1 MWIVRLALR
10 RPYTFTVMAIL
21 IVLMGIA
28 ATLQLARAQEV
39 SAYLGFG
46 GAYAKSDGMKIDT
59 FGDGNLYKTPAL
71 NGPFGQAGMSV
82 FFGKQWGVG
91 AEISRRLVQGDY
103 AGLNYSAS
111 FSSLDGIYR
120 PARLTSKRLEPEY
133 RLVSLRVSESR
144 RAPNLLRVGHCDGFR
159 SDRRVYHDGPQS
171 YPSIGNRPRSIDLFR
186 FSIDRHFGLSLGS
199 QPDPWQCPIMTDIAS
214 RQVVN
219 RQVSPVLRQKL
230 AGETCIFFF

>member
-1 MWIVRLALR
+1 MTSIFKSV
-10 RPYTFTVMAIL
+10 V

-133 RLVSLRVSESR
+133 RLGIGAARIHYSFADQSSCDQVPGCPVTTHFQVRFSVAERIYFSNHFFLRP
-144 RAPNLLRVGHCDGFR
+144 AVGLHYVNSF
-159 SDRRVYHDGPQS
+159 SDFGSNWVPEY
-171 YPSIGNRPRSIDLFR
+171 SIGV
-186 FSIDRHFGLSLGS
+186 GYALG
-199 QPDPWQCPIMTDIAS
+199 
-214 RQVVN
+214 R
-219 RQVSPVLRQKL
+219 
-230 AGETCIFFF
+230 